1 MAIKEIIK
9 VPNPILKKVSQPVE
23 EVNDEIRSILDDMLE
38 TMYDAPGIGLAAI
51 QIGIPLRMLV
61 IDIST
66 MDKEIESE
74 KDPQFFINPEILK
87 PSEKLGSFE
96 EGCLSVPGI
105 WEEIERPDQCIVKFL
120 NRDGEKEEKKCKGLL
135 ATVIQHEM
143 DHLEG
148 IVFVDHLSRLKRDL
162 SIKKSIKF
170 QKNPTKE
177 DRLSRYNEQK

>member
-9 VPNPILKKVSQPVE
+9 VPNPILKKISKPVK
-23 EVNDEIRSILDDMLE
+23 EVNDEIRSILDDMLD

-61 IDIST
+61 IDIS
-66 MDKEIESE
+66 KEEK
-74 KDPQFFINPEILK
+74 KDPLFLINPEIVE
-87 PSEKLGSFE
+87 PSKDLSSFE

-105 WEEIERPDQCIVKFL
+105 WEEIERPDKCKVKFL
-120 NRDGEKEEKKCKGLL
+120 NRKGKKQEKKCNGLL

-148 IVFVDHLSRLKRDL
+148 IVFVDHLSRLKKDL

-170 QKNPTKE
+170 QKNPVKE

>member
-9 VPNPILKKVSQPVE
+9 VPNPILKKISKPVK
-23 EVNDEIRSILDDMLE
+23 EVNDEIRSILDDMLD

-61 IDIST
+61 IDIS
-66 MDKEIESE
+66 KEE
-74 KDPQFFINPEILK
+74 KNDPLFFINPEIVE
-87 PSEKLGSFE
+87 PSKDLSSFE

-105 WEEIERPDQCIVKFL
+105 WEEIERPDKCKVKFL
-120 NRDGEKEEKKCKGLL
+120 NRKGKKQEKKCNGLL
-135 ATVIQHEM
+135 ATVIQHEI

-148 IVFVDHLSRLKRDL
+148 IVFVDHLSRLKKDL

-170 QKNPTKE
+170 QKNPVKE